1 MIKFKNIYS
10 NIGLINKGKNNMSNT
25 QLKVKD
31 TSVVKPTNEI
41 VKKSFNNVEFNNSKK
56 LKGYLQS
63 AMNSA
68 TALVNYIPKITNE
81 LVLCINQYQA
91 KQKDKIKL
99 EDQKE
104 SFDTFKSL
112 REFAYG
118 LIGYDRTDKNNI
130 NGAFEMAV
138 ERSIRSALMSVNSF
152 GSIQVI
158 DNELVAVSKIVKPT
172 IKVENPNKK
181 LKVKWVNQP
190 NTDET
195 LIPVNTTNIDKMWK
209 KFTGTEPTP
218 TDKEK
223 SDIKTSAKRFY
234 TDLHKVYDF
243 AKNKK
248 YDKFWSVMSEDI
260 LETILNIGTLISDNT
275 IRDAYKYCEKNQQ
288 VDGNIKK

>member
-1 MIKFKNIYS
+1 
-10 NIGLINKGKNNMSNT
+10 MSNT
-25 QLKVKD
+25 QLKDKETPAVKLA
-31 TSVVKPTNEI
+31 SEI
-41 VKKSFNNVEFNNSKK
+41 VKKPFNVEFSNSKK

-91 KQKDKIKL
+91 KNKGNIKPK
-99 EDQKE
+99 DQKE

-112 REFAYG
+112 REYAYG

-138 ERSIRSALMSVNSF
+138 ERSIRNALMSVNSF
-152 GSIQVI
+152 GSMQVI

-190 NTDET
+190 NKDET
-195 LIPVNTTNIDKMWK
+195 LIPVNTTHMDKMWK

-218 TDKEK
+218 KDKEK

-248 YDKFWSVMSEDI
+248 YDKFWSVMSEDT
-260 LETILNIGTLISDNT
+260 LETILNIGSLISDGT
-275 IRDAYKYCEKNQQ
+275 IRDTYEHCESYQQ

>member
-1 MIKFKNIYS
+1 
-10 NIGLINKGKNNMSNT
+10 MSST
-25 QLKVKD
+25 QLKTKD
-31 TSVVKPTNEI
+31 TSAKTTDVN
-41 VKKSFNNVEFNNSKK
+41 VKKPVNIYDTFNEACNYAKQ
-56 LKGYLQS
+56 LKGFLQS
-63 AMNSA
+63 AMTSA

-91 KQKDKIKL
+91 KQKGKIELK
-99 EDQKE
+99 DQKE

-118 LIGYDRTDKNNI
+118 LIDYDRTDKNNI

-152 GSIQVI
+152 SSMQVI
-158 DNELVAVSKIVKPT
+158 DGELVAVSKIVKPT
-172 IKVENPNKK
+172 VKVENPNKK
-181 LKVKWVNQP
+181 LKVKFVNQP
-190 NTDET
+190 NKDET

-218 TDKEK
+218 KDKEK
-223 SDIKTSAKRFY
+223 SDIKTTAKIFY
-234 TDLHKVYDF
+234 TDLHKVYDY

-248 YDKFWSVMSEDI
+248 YDKFWSVMGEDT
-260 LETILNIGTLISDNT
+260 LETILNIGALISDNT

>member
-1 MIKFKNIYS
+1 
-10 NIGLINKGKNNMSNT
+10 MS
-25 QLKVKD
+25 KVQIQIKD
-31 TSVVKPTNEI
+31 TSVTSNNKNVKSL
-41 VKKSFNNVEFNNSKK
+41 VAVEFSNSKK
-56 LKGYLQS
+56 LKDFLQS
-63 AMNSA
+63 AMNTS
-68 TALVNYIPKITNE
+68 TALVKYIPKITNE

-91 KQKDKIKL
+91 RQKGKIKL
-99 EDQKE
+99 DDQKE

-112 REFAYG
+112 RQFAYG

-130 NGAFEMAV
+130 NGAFEMVV
-138 ERSIRSALMSVNSF
+138 ERSIRNALMSVNEF
-152 GSIQVI
+152 GNMQII
-158 DNELVAVSKIVKPT
+158 DGEVVAVSKVVKPT

-181 LKVKWVNQP
+181 LKVKWVNKP
-190 NTDET
+190 NGDET
-195 LIPVNTTNIDKMWK
+195 LIPVNTTHMDSMWK

-218 TDKEK
+218 KDKEK

>member
-1 MIKFKNIYS
+1 
-10 NIGLINKGKNNMSNT
+10 MSNT
-25 QLKVKD
+25 QLKTKD
-31 TSVVKPTNEI
+31 TSVVKPTNET
-41 VKKSFNNVEFNNSKK
+41 VKKSFNIEFNNSKK
-56 LKGYLQS
+56 LKDYLQS

-91 KQKDKIKL
+91 KQKGNLKL
-99 EDQKE
+99 KDQKE

-138 ERSIRSALMSVNSF
+138 ERSIHNAIMSVNEF
-152 GSIQVI
+152 GNMQVI
-158 DNELVAVSKIVKPT
+158 DGEVVAVSKIVKPT

-181 LKVKWVNQP
+181 LKVKWVNKP
-190 NTDET
+190 NKDEN
-195 LIPVNTTNIDKMWK
+195 LIPINTTHMDKMWK
-209 KFTGTEPTP
+209 KYTGTDSTP

-248 YDKFWSVMSEDI
+248 YDKFWSVMGEDI
-260 LETILNIGTLISDNT
+260 LETILNIGSLISDNT
-275 IRDAYKYCEKNQQ
+275 IRAAYKYCEKNQQ

>member
-1 MIKFKNIYS
+1 
-10 NIGLINKGKNNMSNT
+10 MSNT

-31 TSVVKPTNEI
+31 TPVVKPTDEI
-41 VKKSFNNVEFNNSKK
+41 VKKSFSNVEFNNSKK

-91 KQKDKIKL
+91 KQKNKIELK
-99 EDQKE
+99 DQKE

-152 GSIQVI
+152 GSMQVI
-158 DNELVAVSKIVKPT
+158 D
-172 IKVENPNKK
+172 
-181 LKVKWVNQP
+181 
-190 NTDET
+190 
-195 LIPVNTTNIDKMWK
+195 
-209 KFTGTEPTP
+209 
-218 TDKEK
+218 
-223 SDIKTSAKRFY
+223 
-234 TDLHKVYDF
+234 
-243 AKNKK
+243 
-248 YDKFWSVMSEDI
+248 
-260 LETILNIGTLISDNT
+260 
-275 IRDAYKYCEKNQQ
+275 
-288 VDGNIKK
+288 

>member
-1 MIKFKNIYS
+1 MP
-10 NIGLINKGKNNMSNT
+10 NT

-31 TSVVKPTNEI
+31 ASVVKTDVI
-41 VKKSFNNVEFNNSKK
+41 SKSKSFNVEFNNSKK
-56 LKGYLQS
+56 LKDFLQS
-63 AMNSA
+63 AMNTS
-68 TALVNYIPKITNE
+68 TALVKYIPKITVE

-91 KQKDKIKL
+91 KQKGKIELK
-99 EDQKE
+99 DQKE

-158 DNELVAVSKIVKPT
+158 DGELVAVSKVVKPT
-172 IKVENPNKK
+172 VKVENPNKN
-181 LKVKWVNQP
+181 LKVKFVNQP
-190 NTDET
+190 NKDET

-223 SDIKTSAKRFY
+223 SDIKTSAKIFY
-234 TDLHKVYDF
+234 KDLHKVYDF
-243 AKNKK
+243 AVNKK

-260 LETILNIGTLISDNT
+260 LETILNIGALISDNT
-275 IRDAYKYCEKNQQ
+275 IRNAYKHCEKNQQ

>member
-1 MIKFKNIYS
+1 
-10 NIGLINKGKNNMSNT
+10 MSNT

-31 TSVVKPTNEI
+31 TPVVKPTDEI
-41 VKKSFNNVEFNNSKK
+41 VKKSFSNVEFNNSKK

-91 KQKDKIKL
+91 KNKGNLKPR
-99 EDQKE
+99 DQKE

-152 GSIQVI
+152 GSMQVI
-158 DNELVAVSKIVKPT
+158 DGELVAVSKIVKPT
-172 IKVENPNKK
+172 VKVENPNKK
-181 LKVKWVNQP
+181 LKVKFVNQP
-190 NTDET
+190 NKDET

-218 TDKEK
+218 KDKEK
-223 SDIKTSAKRFY
+223 SDIKTSAKIFY
-234 TDLHKVYDF
+234 SDLHKVYDF

-248 YDKFWSVMSEDI
+248 YDKFWSVMGEDT
-260 LETILNIGTLISDNT
+260 LETILNIGSLISDNT

>member
-1 MIKFKNIYS
+1 
-10 NIGLINKGKNNMSNT
+10 MSST
-25 QLKVKD
+25 QLKTKD
-31 TSVVKPTNEI
+31 TSVKTIDVN
-41 VKKSFNNVEFNNSKK
+41 VKKPVNIYDTFNVEFNNAKK

-91 KQKDKIKL
+91 KQKGKIELK
-99 EDQKE
+99 DQKE

-118 LIGYDRTDKNNI
+118 LIDYDRTDKNNI

-152 GSIQVI
+152 GSMQVI
-158 DNELVAVSKIVKPT
+158 DGELVAVSKIVKPT

-181 LKVKWVNQP
+181 LKVKFVNQP
-190 NTDET
+190 NKDET
-195 LIPVNTTNIDKMWK
+195 LIPVNTTNIDSMWK

-218 TDKEK
+218 KDKEK
-223 SDIKTSAKRFY
+223 SDIKTSAKIFY

-248 YDKFWSVMSEDI
+248 YDKFWSVIGEDT
-260 LETILNIGTLISDNT
+260 LETILNIGALISDNT
-275 IRDAYKYCEKNQQ
+275 IRDAYKYCETNQQ
-288 VDGNIKK
+288 VDGNIKSK